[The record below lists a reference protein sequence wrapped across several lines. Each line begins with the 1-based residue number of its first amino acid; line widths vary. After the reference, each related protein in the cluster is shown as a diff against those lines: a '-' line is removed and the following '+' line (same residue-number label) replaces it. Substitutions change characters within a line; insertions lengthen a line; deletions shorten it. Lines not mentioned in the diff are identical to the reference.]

1 MEDRH
6 VVHGMLGGE
15 QVSLYGVFDGHGGSQ
30 AAQYCKDHVGK
41 ALVNAVEFPNDPK
54 KALKKAILSVDN
66 AYLNEAMKHNRDDGT
81 TLIVT
86 MVTKDTITCAN
97 VGDSRA
103 VLVKCDGTT
112 DALSYDHVRFL
123 FFIFFLSPIIFNI
136 IIILF

>member
-1 MEDRH
+1 M
-6 VVHGMLGGE
+6 VHGMLGGE

-41 ALVNAVEFPNDPK
+41 ALVNAVEFPNEPK
-54 KALKKAILSVDN
+54 KALTKAILSVDK
-66 AYLNEAMKHNRDDGT
+66 AYLSEAMKHNRDDGT

-123 FFIFFLSPIIFNI
+123 FNHPILLSFFLSDF
-136 IIILF
+136 